1 MAEDP
6 SIVTTV
12 RTGDQAVF
20 GALIEPHRRELRVH
34 CYRMLGSYSDAEEH
48 TQDTFL
54 RAWRARQ
61 QFEGRATLRAWLYRI
76 ATNLC
81 VDTLRRRPERH
92 VTATADRVPPS
103 DLAWLQ
109 PFPDELL
116 DIADNPDLGPEAV
129 VVGADT
135 IGLAFLATIQLL
147 PARQR
152 AALILRDVLG
162 WSAIE
167 TADLLDATVA
177 TTNSLLQRAR
187 ATMRERRGHADTSS
201 TTNDQVTLDERT
213 LLARYMDA
221 HHNSDTAAIVALL
234 RSDIRVTMPP
244 MTICYDGLSAVAGFF
259 TEIFD
264 PHAGHE
270 FRLIATRA
278 NRQPAAANYLRE
290 PGQTRFRAFSIDV
303 LHTDNGQLVDITTF
317 FVPEMFALFSLPTH
331 L

>member
-6 SIVTTV
+6 SVVATI
-12 RTGDQAVF
+12 RTGDQALF
-20 GALIEPHRRELRVH
+20 GALVEPHRRELRVH

-54 RAWRARQ
+54 RAWRARD

-76 ATNLC
+76 ATNAC
-81 VDTLRRRPERH
+81 VDTLRRRPERR
-92 VTATADRVPPS
+92 VTITADRVPPC

-109 PFPDELL
+109 PFPDDLL
-116 DIADNPDLGPEAV
+116 EVADNPDVGPEAV
-129 VVGADT
+129 AVGADT

-167 TADLLDATVA
+167 TAELLDATVA
-177 TTNSLLQRAR
+177 TANSLLQRAR
-187 ATMRERRGHADTSS
+187 STMREHQGVISEHATPRSP
-201 TTNDQVTLDERT
+201 VTLDERS
-213 LLARYMDA
+213 LLARYIDA
-221 HHNSDTAAIVALL
+221 HHNADTSAIVELL
-234 RSDIRVTMPP
+234 RDDIRVTMPP
-244 MTICYDGLSAVAGFF
+244 LTDCYDGLAAATGFF
-259 TEIFD
+259 AEIFD
-264 PHAGHE
+264 PSTGQQ
-270 FRLIATRA
+270 FRLVATRA

-290 PGQTRFRAFSIDV
+290 PGQEQFRAFSIDV
-303 LHTDNGQLVDITTF
+303 LHIEHGQLVDITTF
-317 FVPEMFALFSLPTH
+317 FVPEMFTLFGLPPH

>member
-1 MAEDP
+1 MGEDP
-6 SIVTTV
+6 SVVATI

-54 RAWRARQ
+54 RAWRARE
-61 QFEGRATLRAWLYRI
+61 QFEGRSTLRAWLYRI
-76 ATNLC
+76 ATNAC
-81 VDTLRRRPERH
+81 VDTLRRRPERR

-109 PFPDELL
+109 PFPDDL
-116 DIADNPDLGPEAV
+116 DDIVADPELGPEAV
-129 VVGADT
+129 AVGADT

-167 TADLLDATVA
+167 TADLLEAKVA
-177 TTNSLLQRAR
+177 TANSLLQRAR
-187 ATMRERRGHADTSS
+187 STMREHRARSDEPVATRGPATI
-201 TTNDQVTLDERT
+201 DERS
-213 LLARYMDA
+213 LLIRYMEA
-221 HHNSDTAAIVALL
+221 HHNGDAAAIIELL

-244 MTICYDGLSAVAGFF
+244 YTVCYDGLVASTGFF
-259 TEIFD
+259 DELFD
-264 PHAGHE
+264 PQLGHE
-270 FRLIATRA
+270 FRLVATRA
-278 NRQPAAANYLRE
+278 NRQPAAAVYLRE
-290 PGQTRFRAFSIDV
+290 PGQDVFRAFSLDV
-303 LHTDNGQLVDITTF
+303 LHIDNGQLVDITTF
-317 FVPEMFALFSLPTH
+317 FVPEMFALFGLPAH

>member
-6 SIVTTV
+6 HIVATI
-12 RTGDQAVF
+12 RSGDQAGF
-20 GALIEPHRRELRVH
+20 GALVEPHRRELRVH

-61 QFEGRATLRAWLYRI
+61 QFQGRATLRAWLYRI

-92 VTATADRVPPS
+92 IAATSGRVPPS

-109 PFPDELL
+109 PFPDDLL
-116 DIADNPDLGPEAV
+116 DIADDPELGPEAV
-129 VVGADT
+129 AVGADT
-135 IGLAFLATIQLL
+135 IRLAFLASIQLL

-162 WSAIE
+162 WSAVE

-177 TTNSLLQRAR
+177 TANSLLQRAR
-187 ATMRERRGHADTSS
+187 STMREHRGLADEPPATRRP
-201 TTNDQVTLDERT
+201 VTPDERS
-213 LLARYMDA
+213 LLTRYIDA
-221 HHNSDTAAIVALL
+221 HHEGDAAAVVELL
-234 RSDIRVTMPP
+234 RADIRVTMPP
-244 MTICYDGLSAVAGFF
+244 LTVCYDGLAAAAGFF

-264 PHAGHE
+264 PQSGNE
-270 FRLIATRA
+270 FRLVATRA

-290 PGQTRFRAFSIDV
+290 PGQDRFRAFSIDV
-303 LHTDNGQLVDITTF
+303 LHIDGCQLVDITTF
-317 FVPEMFALFSLPTH
+317 FVPEMFSLFGLPGH